1 MSVKK
6 DFLIY
11 SLTECPYCFRAKS
24 LLNDKNLKYVEFTID
39 LYNSFIEKDT
49 LKKNISNM
57 VNTEV
62 KTFPIIFT
70 TEMEF
75 IGGYD
80 DLEHYLHKLSLLELN
95 DNGNK

>member
-1 MSVKK
+1 MSVNK
-6 DFLIY
+6 DFIIY
-11 SLTECPYCFRAKS
+11 SLMECPYCFRAKA
-24 LLNDKNLKYVEFTID
+24 LIIDKKYEFVEFVMNPD
-39 LYNSFIEKDT
+39 SYLVKDT

-57 VNTEV
+57 VNVDV

-70 TEMEF
+70 TKMEF

-80 DLEHYLHKLSLLELN
+80 DLEHHLHKLSLLELN